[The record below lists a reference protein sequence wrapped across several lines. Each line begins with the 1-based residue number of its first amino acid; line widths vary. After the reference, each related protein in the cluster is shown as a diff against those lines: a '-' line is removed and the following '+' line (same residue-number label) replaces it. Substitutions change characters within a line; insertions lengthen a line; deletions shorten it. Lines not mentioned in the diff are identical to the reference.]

1 MDADFLLSI
10 KKGKQASFS
19 AEQYVEIKNLPGVE
33 YVYKNKSTDV
43 ALRVSEKKVNPRFA
57 ELKGELLEKKEA
69 GMILYPAGKLV
80 SYGKAL
86 LPKIEETLQGYNL
99 AAMNQENGI
108 ILISTN
114 MLYDSVGK
122 KRLIVEAFDYQVGDE
137 IQLSIQRSG
146 EVEKDNPQL
155 MTVKV
160 MGIAEN
166 TFLDDGYTEDGQV
179 YLFTTDYVYQKLT
192 GNQDY
197 RQMAIRLEENANP
210 EAVVKFLKNLTVQNP
225 SYEYLDISN
234 YVEKLRNAALTTKIF
249 FYGFIAVVALI
260 GSLNIIN
267 TISTNLILRSREFAM
282 LKAIG
287 MTQAGINK
295 LVCLESTLYGLI
307 AAIYGGIIGSAFTYL
322 LSKIITRAGIEYTW
336 GIPWSQILTAV
347 LGAILLALFSG
358 YIPLKRINQ
367 GVMIEKIRIEE

>member
-1 MDADFLLSI
+1 MSGF
-10 KKGKQASFS
+10 
-19 AEQYVEIKNLPGVE
+19 
-33 YVYKNKSTDV
+33 
-43 ALRVSEKKVNPRFA
+43 
-57 ELKGELLEKKEA
+57 
-69 GMILYPAGKLV
+69 
-80 SYGKAL
+80 
-86 LPKIEETLQGYNL
+86 
-99 AAMNQENGI
+99 GI
-108 ILISTN
+108 H
-114 MLYDSVGK
+114 
-122 KRLIVEAFDYQVGDE
+122 
-137 IQLSIQRSG
+137 
-146 EVEKDNPQL
+146 P
-155 MTVKV
+155 
-160 MGIAEN
+160 
-166 TFLDDGYTEDGQV
+166 
-179 YLFTTDYVYQKLT
+179 LFCW
-192 GNQDY
+192 
-197 RQMAIRLEENANP
+197 LEENADP
-210 EAVVKFLKNLTVQNP
+210 EAVVKYLKNLTVQNP

-287 MTQAGINK
+287 MTQVGINK

-322 LSKIITRAGIEYTW
+322 LSKIITQAGIEYTW